1 MLGEMMD
8 ACQHFFW
15 NFLNSSRV
23 ILSAVRIQGVKRLL
37 PLAGA
42 GFLECD
48 ASLHR
53 FLGRRDSALRRK
65 LTPAL

>member
-15 NFLNSSRV
+15 NFLIRSR
-23 ILSAVRIQGVKRLL
+23 IMLSESGLRGDETALIGGSRIFGVRCV
-37 PLAGA
+37 
-42 GFLECD
+42 F
-48 ASLHR
+48 ASL
-53 FLGRRDSALRRK
+53 FEKRDSALRRK